1 LDKDYLKL
9 SSGGVFTR
17 EDVPPEHHAAI
28 LEVVRQWPDET
39 HFPEIH
45 W

>member
-1 LDKDYLKL
+1 MMDLLKEY
-9 SSGGVFTR
+9 SGGVFTC

-28 LEVVRQWPDET
+28 LEVVRQWQEEK
-39 HFPEIH
+39 HFPEVY